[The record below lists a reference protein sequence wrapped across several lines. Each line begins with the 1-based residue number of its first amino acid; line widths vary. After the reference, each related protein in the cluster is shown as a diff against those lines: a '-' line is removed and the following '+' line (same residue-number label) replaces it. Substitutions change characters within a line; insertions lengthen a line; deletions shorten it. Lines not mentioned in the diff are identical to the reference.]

1 MARLTISLPDK
12 VLDELKNTKPWHL
25 PMSQHIV
32 GLLVNALEIKS
43 DGDQAVES
51 VAVD

>member
-12 VLDELKNTKPWHL
+12 VLDELKNTKPWHR

-32 GLLVNALEIKS
+32 GLLVDALEIKK
-43 DGDQAVES
+43 DEAQAAKGPSFE
-51 VAVD
+51 